1 MHPLVPEIAGRLG
14 LKKSGERFAGRCP
27 ECGGGDDS
35 SRFVFWANGAYKCFA
50 CDLRGDLVKW
60 LRDREGMSCRDAHQA
75 AGQDCATSCPQ
86 YAACHGTAGHVRRRR
101 ALTPPRS
108 EAAASVRTTDNTPP
122 ADRWQQWA
130 TAMQAKAAAALQLRL
145 TDLAWLAARGIDADA
160 ARQAGLGWLE
170 HDQRPNRAAIGLP
183 ERAGKD
189 RLWVPAGLVIPTW
202 QDGSLHRLRIRR
214 PHQDR
219 ERLLPDLKYYQVE
232 GSGRAP
238 MAIHPAGAVRGVV
251 VVEAELD
258 AIACAAHHPEILAV
272 SVQTAAGGLT
282 EQLRDLV
289 AAAPVILVALDA
301 DPTDN
306 PAGQKAVRAWLD
318 TYRQARYWPVPAGK
332 DPGEYAAVGDLGE
345 WIEAG
350 LPPRI
355 APPADDLAPIA
366 APEPVAPPVQA
377 EAAPLSAGPAATLL
391 AVEAGGEGAEEQ
403 QKDVAALLRELLT
416 HLERQR
422 GWLHVV
428 EGELSVRYAA
438 WAADPEQAAARTAQ
452 VRLVYG
458 EPLGRLLALLPEG
471 DYGHRGLAQFYRG
484 LV

>member
-35 SRFVFWANGAYKCFA
+35 TRFVFWPTGIYKCFA

-60 LRDREGMSCRDAHQA
+60 LRDRESMSCRDAHQA

-86 YAACHGTAGHVRRRR
+86 YAACHGAGINPRRRR
-101 ALTPPRS
+101 ALTPRRS

-122 ADRWQQWA
+122 AERWQQWA
-130 TAMQAKAAAALQLRL
+130 TALQVKAAAALQQRL
-145 TDLAWLAARGIDADA
+145 SDLAWLAARGIDADA
-160 ARQAGLGWLE
+160 ARRAGLGWLA
-170 HDQRPNRAAIGLP
+170 HDQRPERAAIGLP
-183 ERAGKD
+183 PRQGKD

-202 QDGSLHRLRIRR
+202 QDGALHRLRIRR
-214 PHQDR
+214 PQADR
-219 ERLLPDLKYYQVE
+219 ERLLPDLKFYQVE

-238 MAIHPAGAVRGVV
+238 LAIHPAGDVRGAV

-258 AIACAAHHPEILAV
+258 AIACAAHHPDILAV

-318 TYRQARYWPVPAGK
+318 TFRQARYWPVPAGK
-332 DPGEYAAVGDLGE
+332 DPGEYAANGDLGD
-345 WIEAG
+345 WLEAG

-355 APPADDLAPIA
+355 APRVADLAPIT
-366 APEPVAPPVQA
+366 APAPAETLAQA
-377 EAAPLSAGPAATLL
+377 PIPAPSAGPATTLL
-391 AVEAGGEGAEEQ
+391 AVEAGGEGAGGNDGGVGLD
-403 QKDVAALLRELLT
+403 KLCAHLRD
-416 HLERQR
+416 HR
-422 GWLHVV
+422 GWI
-428 EGELSVRYAA
+428 ERTPDELFVRYAA
-438 WAADPEQAAARTAQ
+438 WAESPVVAAERNRMVLA
-452 VRLVYG
+452 VYG
-458 EPLGRLLALLPEG
+458 ELGDVLEGLPVGRFGWQGLRQAVSDLA
-471 DYGHRGLAQFYRG
+471 
-484 LV
+484 V

>member
-1 MHPLVPEIAGRLG
+1 MHPLVPEIAARLG

-35 SRFVFWANGAYKCFA
+35 TRFVFWPTGIYKCFA

-75 AGQDCATSCPQ
+75 AGQDCSTSCPQ
-86 YAACHGTAGHVRRRR
+86 YAACHHQGAAPRRRR
-101 ALTPPRS
+101 PALTPRP
-108 EAAASVRTTDNTPP
+108 ADTVASVRTTDNTQP

-130 TAMQAKAAAALQLRL
+130 TALQAKAAAALQQRL
-145 TDLAWLAARGIDADA
+145 IDLAWLAARGIDADA
-160 ARQAGLGWLE
+160 ARRAGLGWLA
-170 HDQRPNRAAIGLP
+170 HDQRPERAAIGLP
-183 ERAGKD
+183 PRQDKD

-202 QDGSLHRLRIRR
+202 QDGALHRLRIRR

-219 ERLLPDLKYYQVE
+219 ERLLPDLKFYQVE

-238 MAIHPAGAVRGVV
+238 LAIHPDGPCRGVV

-258 AIACAAHHPEILAV
+258 AIACAAAHPEILAV

-332 DPGEYAAVGDLGE
+332 DPGEYASMGDLAA
-345 WIEAG
+345 WIDAG

-355 APPADDLAPIA
+355 APRPVEPDQRPVPAPV
-366 APEPVAPPVQA
+366 EPLP
-377 EAAPLSAGPAATLL
+377 AGPAATLL
-391 AVEAGGEGAEEQ
+391 AVEAGGEGAGGFDDGERL
-403 QKDVAALLRELLT
+403 DALCDHLRA
-416 HLERQR
+416 HR
-422 GWLHVV
+422 GWI
-428 EGELSVRYAA
+428 ERTPDELFVRYAA
-438 WAADPEQAAARTAQ
+438 WAESPVVAAERNRMVLA
-452 VRLVYG
+452 VYG
-458 EPLGRLLALLPEG
+458 ELGEVLEGLPVG
-471 DYGHRGLAQFYRG
+471 RYGWQGLRQAVSGLA
-484 LV
+484 V